1 MFNRYLM
8 PCGFRGRIFSGSLR
22 RSAACVALGLSI
34 SILPGVRAD
43 DAPASAETEPVI
55 VPAAPVIVPA
65 ETAVE
70 EEASTATPAVP
81 ASDAGVPASD
91 VGVTVPAPAPWV
103 ILIQCSK
110 STGAVVQIASQADGT
125 ATPAASAPAPT
136 PAPAD
141 QAVPLPTAPA
151 APVAA
156 APMNSAPVIT
166 PWCPPMPRMSYREA
180 YAEVPFNRAEY
191 EANPSYRH
199 EAAME
204 LMFGQLRP
212 TTIVKHNIHYFSR
225 YPDFIRNRYQTYP
238 YLPGGSNT
246 MNLNHYWHMRWY
258 W

>member
-43 DAPASAETEPVI
+43 DAATSAETELVV

-81 ASDAGVPASD
+81 ASD

-103 ILIQCSK
+103 ILIQSGK
-110 STGAVVQIASQADGT
+110 SAGADVQIASQADGV
-125 ATPAASAPAPT
+125 AAPVASAPAPTPTQT

-141 QAVPLPTAPA
+141 QAVPLPTTPA

-156 APMNSAPVIT
+156 APVSSTPIIT

-212 TTIVKHNIHYFSR
+212 TTIVKQNMPYFSR